1 MRLGIS
7 FFIAACLL
15 AGQEQSSV
23 RELIQNGNQALEK
36 NQLHEAAEA
45 FQKAVDLNPS
55 SVKAH
60 EGLGVALAR
69 QLMAGT
75 RGPSEDSD
83 MVDRAESHLRQAAE
97 LAPSAVKP
105 LLVLADMETVLA
117 EQAED
122 RKIRAERYG
131 QAQDSLKR
139 AVGIESNRADLYLK
153 LATVERDQFSPALQK
168 ARAQSGKT
176 AGPIAD
182 VDLRRE
188 LSGQYG
194 ALLDDA
200 INNAKTATDLDG
212 HSTKAFLLM
221 SRLLRER
228 AAIRDTPQ
236 DYSLDMHSAEDWRR
250 QFLAAGGH
258 LDQGEQDVK

>member
-15 AGQEQSSV
+15 GQEQSSV

-45 FQKAVDLNPS
+45 FQKALDVNPS

-69 QLMAGT
+69 QVMAGT

-83 MVDRAESHLRQAAE
+83 MVDRAENHLRQAAE

-105 LLVLADMETVLA
+105 LLVLADLETVLA

-122 RKIRAERYG
+122 RKSRAERYG
-131 QAQDSLKR
+131 QAQDALKR
-139 AVGIESNRADLYLK
+139 AVGLESNRADLYLK
-153 LATVERDQFSPALQK
+153 LAIVERDQFGPALQK
-168 ARAQSGKT
+168 ARAQSGKSG
-176 AGPIAD
+176 GPIAD

-188 LSGQYG
+188 LSQQYG
-194 ALLDDA
+194 VLLDDA
-200 INNAKTATDLDG
+200 INNTKTATDLDG
-212 HSTKAFLLM
+212 HSTNALLLM

-258 LDQGEQDVK
+258 LDQDEPNLK